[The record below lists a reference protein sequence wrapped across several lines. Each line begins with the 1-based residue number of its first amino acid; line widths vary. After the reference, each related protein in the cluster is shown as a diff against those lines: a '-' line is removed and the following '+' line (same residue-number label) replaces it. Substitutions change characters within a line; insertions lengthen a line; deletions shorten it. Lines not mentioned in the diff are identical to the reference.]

1 MWCLG
6 IVPSASASIF
16 QILGLNSCPVTGS
29 RLCQSVCLGG
39 VPITIPGAMLSL
51 MGRFIGEPFPSV
63 HVVTSGSF
71 SFVGP
76 L

>member
-1 MWCLG
+1 MW
-6 IVPSASASIF
+6 VASIF
-16 QILGLNSCPVTGS
+16 QILGLNSCPITGS
-29 RLCQSVCLGG
+29 RLRQSVGLGG
-39 VPITIPGAMLSL
+39 VPVPVPGVMLSL

-63 HVVTSGSF
+63 HLGTSARF